1 MDFFVTIEQRL
12 GGLRDV
18 LNTLSQQR
26 FAGLDT
32 QIERLNGAR
41 QRCTE
46 FLDSLETFCEPDFEN
61 RAYWFSSFQAA
72 DPDTPNGM
80 LNAAPLN
87 IDDILDDQLFSR
99 VSSLVCTSA
108 TLALRGS
115 FKYFT
120 HRVGLDRRETLREL
134 VVPSP
139 FDYEEQCRVA
149 VAGFLPDPTKD
160 EKFFHAQALSLL
172 RDLIIRA
179 RVGSMVLFTSHR
191 DLLAAADYLAQPL
204 YEQDIPL
211 LVQRDN
217 AGRTALL
224 NQFRNHGSSVLLG
237 TSSFWEGVDV
247 RGEALSL
254 LVLYKLPFQVPS
266 EPIVEAHCERLQR
279 QGLTPFMHYQLPTAL
294 LRFRQGMGRLIR
306 SRADR
311 GVVLILDNRV
321 LTKTYGRYF
330 EEITPTRLRR
340 ATQPIELL
348 DHVAGFFRSI

>member
-1 MDFFVTIEQRL
+1 LPRWARCCERSGSYGKLRLKEPDEHAFLAPGLQGLVDFFVTIEQRL

-32 QIERLNGAR
+32 QIAAT
-41 QRCTE
+41 QRRAPALHGVSG
-46 FLDSLETFCEPDFEN
+46 FAGNFCEPDFEN

-217 AGRTALL
+217 AGRT
-224 NQFRNHGSSVLLG
+224 
-237 TSSFWEGVDV
+237 
-247 RGEALSL
+247 
-254 LVLYKLPFQVPS
+254 P
-266 EPIVEAHCERLQR
+266 C
-279 QGLTPFMHYQLPTAL
+279 
-294 LRFRQGMGRLIR
+294 
-306 SRADR
+306 
-311 GVVLILDNRV
+311 
-321 LTKTYGRYF
+321 
-330 EEITPTRLRR
+330 
-340 ATQPIELL
+340 
-348 DHVAGFFRSI
+348 